1 MASLKEI
8 FDREIRQIAL
18 QSDKGNHFYLTQDVE
33 ESFTRLQM
41 NKSTRSDQPHPSD
54 TLTSTIPCP

>member
-18 QSDKGNHFYLTQDVE
+18 QSDKGKFPPDLDVE
-33 ESFTRLQM
+33 ESFTRLQL
-41 NKSTRSDQPHPSD
+41 NKSTRSD
-54 TLTSTIPCP
+54 